1 LAIPLRLFLL
11 SLPEHLIERLLVL
24 DHCWVSDYLIQLK
37 VPAAAVLNPHLKT
50 TIRHEA
56 VLTGFPSLE

>member
-1 LAIPLRLFLL
+1 
-11 SLPEHLIERLLVL
+11 VL
-24 DHCWVSDYLIQLK
+24 DHCWVSDHLIQLK

-56 VLTGFPSLE
+56 VLTGFPSLEQLTAGSLLIKINRW